1 MKKFLSSILALTL
14 CVGAVGFP
22 VNVAVADDG
31 DPTPV
36 QPTTAVD
43 TFKMAEG
50 ASISITG
57 AQGIRFRVEI
67 GDDVVETAKAADDF
81 GFLVFPQEYLATA
94 VANVTA
100 GTAEN
105 YHDKFDGEL
114 VENQVPADKAGTYG
128 LFDYAEVSLSD
139 EDLENAVYTDFD
151 NGLQY
156 VNVVMTDGVA
166 ENRDVELAAIAWYK
180 TGDVYTYADFNADF
194 SRSITYVAQ
203 QEYIAGNY
211 SRDGLKKAFP
221 WLTSKAF
228 EINSGAD
235 MKELALASQT
245 ETFEGFTF
253 KLARTIALGS
263 DYVPVAESFAGK
275 FDYNNKKIILVDVEA
290 GKPFA
295 AENEKLN
302 QKSERNQLHQNW
314 GEGYVNNSS
323 KLIDAT
329 TARFWNSTTYTDND
343 SETLG
348 TVAMADQVK
357 VLTSEHYNKTYASYD
372 KATVDTTLLPDYVD
386 YNGPAISYSISTG
399 VYLSV
404 DTGEWTIPG
413 KGSSLPVEETLKEDF
428 EALKEIFTVIKFRF
442 YIAPDRGVCS
452 DYRYQGIFNYKG
464 TQTDVN
470 GTMKTQHYWH
480 LGYWQEWQIS
490 IDDFVDLCSN
500 RGDNAGLKGKEIT
513 DEENGNWY
521 NSYRLLPLS
530 KMVKNAVN
538 STLYIGDCVLA

>member
-31 DPTPV
+31 DSTPV

-81 GFLVFPQEYLATA
+81 GFLVFPQVYLATA

-180 TGDVYTYADFNADF
+180 TGENYTYADFNADF

-253 KLARTIALGS
+253 KLTKTVAVGS
-263 DYVPVAESFAGK
+263 DYVPVAASFAGT
-275 FDYNNKKIILVDVEA
+275 FEYGNYALLMVDNANE
-290 GKPFA
+290 KPFA
-295 AENEKLN
+295 AE
-302 QKSERNQLHQNW
+302 
-314 GEGYVNNSS
+314 
-323 KLIDAT
+323 
-329 TARFWNSTTYTDND
+329 
-343 SETLG
+343 SETLNVEAVS
-348 TVAMADQVK
+348 TLSNA
-357 VLTSEHYNKTYASYD
+357 TYGGYYYKSGYKKMPKEFIDASTTQFLYGNVNSNVD
-372 KATVDTTLLPDYVD
+372 KAASVSGKTTKIVSGDVEEDVAYFTIKGTTASNATAFMSCTSAWHCDYRVNETTAGMKPEYSDLLAVKELFSAVKFRIYVEQAGTNGQAWASPAAGVFNLSG
-386 YNGPAISYSISTG
+386 YNGSSNKF
-399 VYLSV
+399 VF
-404 DTGEWTIPG
+404 DEWI
-413 KGSSLPVEETLKEDF
+413 EY
-428 EALKEIFTVIKFRF
+428 TV
-442 YIAPDRGVCS
+442 
-452 DYRYQGIFNYKG
+452 
-464 TQTDVN
+464 
-470 GTMKTQHYWH
+470 
-480 LGYWQEWQIS
+480 S
-490 IDDFVDLCSN
+490 IDDIIAAVQTDGITAQLKNYYETALGTDYADGYIALDKVYVKGCAITFYFADAVFV
-500 RGDNAGLKGKEIT
+500 A
-513 DEENGNWY
+513 
-521 NSYRLLPLS
+521 
-530 KMVKNAVN
+530 
-538 STLYIGDCVLA
+538 